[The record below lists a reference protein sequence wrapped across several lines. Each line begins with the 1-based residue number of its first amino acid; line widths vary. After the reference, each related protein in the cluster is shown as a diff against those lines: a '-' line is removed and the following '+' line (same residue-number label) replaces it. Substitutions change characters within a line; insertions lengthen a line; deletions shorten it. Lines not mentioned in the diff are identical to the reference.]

1 MSKIRSSG
9 ELTEK
14 LAWLFLEWRRFLQRR
29 LKGYDITLQQMSLLK
44 KLKKSDYLLAHEI
57 ADFLHCDRPTASV
70 IIKNLE
76 RKGFVGREKDEGNAK
91 YRKVSIS
98 QKGIEYLASI
108 ETSLE
113 PLKISPFDVLSPE
126 ENETLYL
133 LLKKCCER
141 TKEIVSQTGKE
152 KENE

>member
-1 MSKIRSSG
+1 MCEIRKEG

-29 LKGYDITLQQMSLLK
+29 LAGYDITLQQMSLLK
-44 KLKKSDYLLAHEI
+44 RLKKSDYLLPHEI

-76 RKGFVGREKDEGNAK
+76 RKGYVNRAKDEGNAK
-91 YRKVSIS
+91 YRRISIS
-98 QKGIEYLASI
+98 KEGNDYLDAI
-108 ETSLE
+108 DASLE
-113 PLKISPFDVLSPE
+113 PLGVSPFDVLSPE
-126 ENETLYL
+126 ENETLYR

-141 TKEIVSQTGKE
+141 TRKIVGKTEKE